1 MRVDIL
7 MAELLVGA
15 EELGRHAK
23 YFEFSTI
30 GRHHDV
36 LEEAVC

>member
-15 EELGRHAK
+15 EELGGHAK
-23 YFEFSTI
+23 YFELTTI
-30 GRHHDV
+30 GGNYDV